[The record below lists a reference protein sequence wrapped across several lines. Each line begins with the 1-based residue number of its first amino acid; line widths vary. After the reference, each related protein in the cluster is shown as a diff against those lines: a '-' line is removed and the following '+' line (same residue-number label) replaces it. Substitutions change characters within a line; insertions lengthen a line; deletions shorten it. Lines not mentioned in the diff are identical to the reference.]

1 MPQPL
6 QERRQERLLRLF
18 VRGPQLV
25 RLQVLPQVLLRV
37 PEPVRLRGPLL
48 FQLPVPEP
56 VRLRVLPQ
64 VPLRGPVQRQVPQP
78 VRLRGPP
85 LFQLPVPEPA
95 RLRVLPQV
103 RLRGPEPV
111 PRRGPVQRPER
122 ELAQLGREPQPAPT
136 ARRLR
141 AFQPAW
147 EHRPFSHLH
156 RTQQA

>member
-56 VRLRVLPQ
+56 
-64 VPLRGPVQRQVPQP
+64 
-78 VRLRGPP
+78 
-85 LFQLPVPEPA
+85 A

-122 ELAQLGREPQPAPT
+122 ELAQLEREPQPAPT